1 MNDHAS
7 VTQPRNPTDPTG
19 PRDLPGVTITGRDVT
34 RHYESGRIRAVD
46 GLTLDI
52 AGGDFVAICGPS
64 GCGKSTLLNLLAGID
79 RADSGTLRVADRE
92 LATLDENALDEYRRA
107 TVGLVFQLHNLL
119 PELTALENVQAPM
132 LMGGMRG
139 PQRVARATELL
150 ERVGLKDRMQAHP
163 NRLSGGE
170 RQRVAIARA
179 LANQP
184 RLLLADEPT
193 GSLDSRTGAQSLD
206 LLESLRRDDGV
217 TLIMVTHDPNVATRA
232 DRVLNMLDGRFVD

>member
-7 VTQPRNPTDPTG
+7 VTQPRGPTDPTG
-19 PRDLPGVTITGRDVT
+19 PRNLPGVTITGRDVT

-79 RADSGTLRVADRE
+79 RADRGTLRVADRD

>member
-7 VTQPRNPTDPTG
+7 VTQTRGPTDPTG
-19 PRDLPGVTITGRDVT
+19 PRNLPGVTITGRDVT

-79 RADSGTLRVADRE
+79 RADHGTLRVADRD

-132 LMGGMRG
+132 LMGGLRG